1 MCAWSSA
8 EEETLGGGNIP
19 ASAAL
24 EMSTYKRATL
34 DEEELVDAL
43 EGEIY
48 PNGVQVNFRG
58 PGARKGCWV
67 RRTQPEK
74 CLLVLTLLLLLALLA
89 CLPVLLFQYQTQA
102 CLSQACISVTSSILS
117 SLDQAV
123 DPCEDFFSYACGGWV
138 KSNPIPDGHSRW
150 GTFNKLWEHNQAAL
164 KTLLENTTAPLSL
177 SEAERKVQ
185 RYYQSCMNESRIEEL
200 QAKPLVDQV
209 QKLGGWNISAP
220 SGEYGFNQTLLA
232 LVAHYH
238 LTPFFSISVSVD
250 SKNSSSNIIQIDQS
264 GLGLPSR
271 NYYLNKTQNEKVL
284 AAYLNFMVQLGVL
297 VSGEEE
303 ATVRPQMQE
312 VLDFETTL
320 ANITTPQEK
329 LRDEEVIYHKMPAG
343 ELKDLAP
350 AIDWMPLLKEVFN
363 PVEINESEPVV
374 VYAREYLQRVSLLIL
389 NTDKRVLRNY
399 MIWHLVRKG
408 ASFLDQRFQEAGEK
422 FLEVMYGSKKTCL
435 PRWKYCI
442 SDTDNSLGFVLGAM
456 FVKATFAE
464 DSRAVAEE
472 MILEIKRALEESL
485 ASLVWMDDETKRSA
499 REKADAIYDMIGYPK
514 FILDP
519 KELDKV
525 FHEYDPVPDLYYENV
540 MQFSNFS
547 ARVAADQLR
556 KPPNRDQWSMTPPT
570 VNAYYSP
577 TKNEVIFPAGI
588 LQSPFYTRNYPKAI
602 NFGGIGVVVGHELT
616 HAFDDQGREY
626 DKDGNLRPWWKN
638 SSVEA
643 FKQHTE
649 CLVEQ
654 YGNYSVNGE
663 AVNGKFTLGE
673 NIADNGGLKA
683 AYRAY
688 RNWVKKNGQEPS
700 LPALGLTN
708 DQLFFVAFAQ
718 VWCSV
723 RTPES
728 SHEGLVTDPHSPSRF
743 RVIGTVSNSRDF
755 SKHFQCR
762 PGAPMNPPQKC
773 EVW

>member
-1 MCAWSSA
+1 MGVC
-8 EEETLGGGNIP
+8 GCPNK
-19 ASAAL
+19 
-24 EMSTYKRATL
+24 MSTYKRATL

-58 PGARKGCWV
+58 PGARKGCWA

-89 CLPVLLFQYQTQA
+89 CLSVLLFQYQTQA

-209 QKLGGWNISAP
+209 QK
-220 SGEYGFNQTLLA
+220 
-232 LVAHYH
+232 
-238 LTPFFSISVSVD
+238 
-250 SKNSSSNIIQIDQS
+250 IDQS

-312 VLDFETTL
+312 ILDFETTL

-350 AIDWMPLLKEVFN
+350 AIDWMPLLKEVFD
-363 PVEINESEPVV
+363 PVEINELEPVV

-389 NTDKRVLRNY
+389 NTDKSTTSGRGKDLAPGR
-399 MIWHLVRKG
+399 LKRAAQRPELG
-408 ASFLDQRFQEAGEK
+408 ASDLLPLQ
-422 FLEVMYGSKKTCL
+422 TCL

-525 FHEYDPVPDLYYENV
+525 FHDYDPVPDLYYENV

-556 KPPNRDQWSMTPPT
+556 KPPNRDQ
-570 VNAYYSP
+570 
-577 TKNEVIFPAGI
+577 
-588 LQSPFYTRNYPKAI
+588 
-602 NFGGIGVVVGHELT
+602 
-616 HAFDDQGREY
+616 
-626 DKDGNLRPWWKN
+626 
-638 SSVEA
+638 
-643 FKQHTE
+643 
-649 CLVEQ
+649 
-654 YGNYSVNGE
+654 
-663 AVNGKFTLGE
+663 
-673 NIADNGGLKA
+673 
-683 AYRAY
+683 
-688 RNWVKKNGQEPS
+688 
-700 LPALGLTN
+700 
-708 DQLFFVAFAQ
+708 
-718 VWCSV
+718 
-723 RTPES
+723 
-728 SHEGLVTDPHSPSRF
+728 
-743 RVIGTVSNSRDF
+743 
-755 SKHFQCR
+755 
-762 PGAPMNPPQKC
+762 
-773 EVW
+773 

>member
-1 MCAWSSA
+1 
-8 EEETLGGGNIP
+8 
-19 ASAAL
+19 
-24 EMSTYKRATL
+24 MSTYKRATL

-58 PGARKGCWV
+58 PGARKGCWA

-89 CLPVLLFQYQTQA
+89 CLSVLLFQYQTQA

-303 ATVRPQMQE
+303 GTVRPQMQE
-312 VLDFETTL
+312 ILDFETTL

-350 AIDWMPLLKEVFN
+350 AIDWMPLLKEVFD

-389 NTDKRVLRNY
+389 NTDKRREFPGPAVP
-399 MIWHLVRKG
+399 G
-408 ASFLDQRFQEAGEK
+408 SGEK

-540 MQFSNFS
+540 MHFAS
-547 ARVAADQLR
+547 LR
-556 KPPNRDQWSMTPPT
+556 T
-570 VNAYYSP
+570 VTS
-577 TKNEVIFPAGI
+577 
-588 LQSPFYTRNYPKAI
+588 
-602 NFGGIGVVVGHELT
+602 
-616 HAFDDQGREY
+616 
-626 DKDGNLRPWWKN
+626 
-638 SSVEA
+638 
-643 FKQHTE
+643 
-649 CLVEQ
+649 
-654 YGNYSVNGE
+654 
-663 AVNGKFTLGE
+663 
-673 NIADNGGLKA
+673 
-683 AYRAY
+683 
-688 RNWVKKNGQEPS
+688 
-700 LPALGLTN
+700 
-708 DQLFFVAFAQ
+708 
-718 VWCSV
+718 
-723 RTPES
+723 
-728 SHEGLVTDPHSPSRF
+728 
-743 RVIGTVSNSRDF
+743 
-755 SKHFQCR
+755 
-762 PGAPMNPPQKC
+762 GA
-773 EVW
+773 